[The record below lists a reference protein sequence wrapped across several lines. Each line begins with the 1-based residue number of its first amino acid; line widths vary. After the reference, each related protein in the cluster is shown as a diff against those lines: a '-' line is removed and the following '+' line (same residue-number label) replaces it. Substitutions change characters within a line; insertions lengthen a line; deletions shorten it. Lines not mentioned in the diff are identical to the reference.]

1 MSIPLSA
8 ATVLAKHVT
17 LQLESIDRM
26 YLHGYVAGLQTG
38 GGVACFFR
46 KHRGQPYASSA
57 LMAPI
62 STAFVRAIEQFVAAH
77 RIPLIP
83 FKRGER
89 KDTVAATYLAEV
101 RRREGVLFVAK
112 AQERQRVWRTTNRPN
127 PTTAVTYPSPAPTR
141 SVGTRVQ

>member
-62 STAFVRAIEQFVAAH
+62 STAFVRAFEQFVAAH
-77 RIPLIP
+77 RIPLIT

-89 KDTVAATYLAEV
+89 KDTGAATYLAEF
-101 RRREGVLFVAK
+101 RRPEGGLVVGE
-112 AQERQRVWRTTNRPN
+112 AQGHQRGLRTSQR
-127 PTTAVTYPSPAPTR
+127 R
-141 SVGTRVQ
+141 

>member
-17 LQLESIDRM
+17 RQLESLDRM

-46 KHRGQPYASSA
+46 KHRGPPYASSA

-62 STAFVRAIEQFVAAH
+62 STAFGRATEQFVAIH
-77 RIPLIP
+77 RIPRIR
-83 FKRGER
+83 FRRGAR
-89 KDTVAATYLAEV
+89 QDTVAATYLARV
-101 RRREGVLFVAK
+101 RRREGGLLVGK
-112 AQERQRVWRTTNRPN
+112 APERRRACRTSKRTTPPPGRTP
-127 PTTAVTYPSPAPTR
+127 PGPA
-141 SVGTRVQ
+141 

>member
-17 LQLESIDRM
+17 LQRESIHRM
-26 YLHGYVAGLQTG
+26 YLHGYVAGLPTG

-62 STAFVRAIEQFVAAH
+62 STAFVRAIERFIAAH
-77 RIPLIP
+77 RIPLITS
-83 FKRGER
+83 KRGAR
-89 KDTVAATYLAEV
+89 TDTVATSYLEEF
-101 RRREGVLFVAK
+101 R
-112 AQERQRVWRTTNRPN
+112 
-127 PTTAVTYPSPAPTR
+127 
-141 SVGTRVQ
+141 